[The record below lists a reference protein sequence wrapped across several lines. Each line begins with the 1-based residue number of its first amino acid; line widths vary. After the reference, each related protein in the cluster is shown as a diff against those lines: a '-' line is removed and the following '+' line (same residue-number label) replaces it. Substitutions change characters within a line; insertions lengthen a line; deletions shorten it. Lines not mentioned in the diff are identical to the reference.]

1 MLDSQSPPERFL
13 VWLKEGFILVHL
25 PIDFLR
31 SLSLPTNI
39 ARRSTFIK
47 CSDFLSISSPIP
59 LLFPFNFPGA
69 DPEETILNA
78 FKVFDPDS
86 KGLKAN

>member
-1 MLDSQSPPERFL
+1 M
-13 VWLKEGFILVHL
+13 WLKEGFILVHL
-25 PIDFLR
+25 PIYFLR
-31 SLSLPTNI
+31 SLSLPTKI
-39 ARRSTFIK
+39 ARRSTFNK
-47 CSDFLSISSPIP
+47 VFSFLSISSPIP

-86 KGLKAN
+86 KGLKAS